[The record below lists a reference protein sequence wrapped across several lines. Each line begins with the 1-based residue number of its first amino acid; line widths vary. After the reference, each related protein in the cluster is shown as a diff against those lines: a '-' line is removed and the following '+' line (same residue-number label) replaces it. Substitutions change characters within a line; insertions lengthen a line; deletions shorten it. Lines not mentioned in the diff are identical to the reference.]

1 MVAISDR
8 FYMTPQEFL
17 EWEELQD
24 IKYEYLDGEAFAM
37 TGGTIPHNDIA
48 FNLAS
53 TLKNHLRGS
62 KCRVN
67 IADAKVGVSKKGPF
81 FYPDVVVSCHPQDRQ
96 AIKFL
101 QFPCL
106 IVEVLSPGTEG
117 YDRGKK
123 FQQYRNISSLQEYV
137 LIDSQKIGL
146 ECFRLNDRGFWE
158 LHPFVEGD
166 EVVLTSV
173 DFRFPLSL
181 VYEDVVLIGEDEITN
196 NQDR

>member
-17 EWEELQD
+17 EWEELQE
-24 IKYEYLDGEAFAM
+24 IKYEYLDGEVFAM
-37 TGGTIPHNDIA
+37 TGGTIPHSAIA
-48 FNLAS
+48 LNLAS
-53 TLKNHLRGS
+53 ALKSHLRS
-62 KCRVN
+62 SQCFTLMS
-67 IADAKVGVSKKGPF
+67 DAKVGISEKDYF
-81 FYPDVVVSCHPQDRQ
+81 FYPDVVVSCHPQDKQ

-106 IVEVLSPGTEG
+106 IVEVLSPSTEG

-123 FQQYRNISSLQEYV
+123 FEQYRKISTLQEYV

-146 ECFRLNDRGFWE
+146 DCFRLNDRGFWE
-158 LHPFVEGD
+158 LHPFVEGE
-166 EVVLTSV
+166 EVHFTSV

-181 VYEDVVLIGEDEITN
+181 VYEDVVLVSG
-196 NQDR
+196 NQILDF

>member
-8 FYMTPQEFL
+8 FYLTPQEFL
-17 EWEELQD
+17 EWEELQE
-24 IKYEYLDGEAFAM
+24 IKYEYLDGEVFAM
-37 TGGTIPHNDIA
+37 TGGTIPHAAIA
-48 FNLAS
+48 LNLAS
-53 TLKNHLRGS
+53 ALKSHLRGS
-62 KCRVN
+62 KCS
-67 IADAKVGVSKKGPF
+67 ALMSDAKVGVSENGPF

-106 IVEVLSPGTEG
+106 IVEVLSPGTEA

-123 FQQYRNISSLQEYV
+123 FEKYRNFSSLQEYV

-166 EVVLTSV
+166 EVHLTSV
-173 DFRFPLSL
+173 DFQFPLSL
-181 VYEDVVLIGEDEITN
+181 IYENVVLVGENEEFKD
-196 NQDR
+196 QAG